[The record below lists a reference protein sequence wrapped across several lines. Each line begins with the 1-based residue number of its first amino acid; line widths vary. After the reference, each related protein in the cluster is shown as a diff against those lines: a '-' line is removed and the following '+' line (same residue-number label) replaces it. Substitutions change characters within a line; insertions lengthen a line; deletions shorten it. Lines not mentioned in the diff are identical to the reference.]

1 MASMKKE
8 IKEQWI
14 KALRS
19 GEYRQARGK
28 LCKVNGKGNK
38 SFCCLGVLTDLAI
51 KSGEVDGSWRIY
63 DTSYMIYDTSNVL
76 LSRNIIKWAGMN
88 GIDTD
93 GETYYENCSV
103 SSIVLATKNDKGA
116 SFKQIAN
123 IIDKYIEGV

>member
-38 SFCCLGVLTDLAI
+38 SFCCLGVLTDIAI
-51 KSGEVDGSWRIY
+51 KSGEVNGGWRVY
-63 DTSYMIYDTSNVL
+63 DNTMIYDTSFAL
-76 LSRNIIKWAGMN
+76 LSRNIIKWAGMT
-88 GIDTD
+88 GVDTD
-93 GETYYENCSV
+93 GEIYYENCRV
-103 SSIVLATKNDKGA
+103 SPIVLATKNDKGA